1 MKLIKYSDAPAEIK
15 ARLVKLTRNTGDYT
29 DEYTGS
35 INAAIHRSARGEQ
48 YTKKYEGFVYY
59 IDEPSRK
66 HKKRIL
72 FFDYLGFERAEAKR
86 EWIIVQIHLAYLEFC
101 ETNNFDESV
110 LPKELVEAG
119 YFDSYMGAKNAMDWG
134 HFERPEVRDYVLNWL
149 KERGIEVKF

>member
-15 ARLVKLTRNTGDYT
+15 ARLVKLTKNTGDYS
-29 DEYTGS
+29 DEYTNA
-35 INAAIHRSARGEQ
+35 INAAISLAGRSKQ
-48 YTKKYEGFVYY
+48 YAKKYEGFVYY
-59 IDEPSRK
+59 IDNPSRK
-66 HKKRIL
+66 YKKRIL
-72 FFDYLGFERAEAKR
+72 FFDYLGCERAEAKR

-134 HFERPEVRDYVLNWL
+134 RFEREDVRAYVLNWL